1 MNFLLVGTNPEN
13 TGAATHFVALAN
25 ALAEAGHAVTVVA
38 APGSLIAAKLAD
50 SRVHLRL
57 GRFRNVLDPRG
68 YAVVVRAARQMRPE
82 WLIGNFGKEYW
93 PLIAL
98 GGALRIPVAL
108 FRHRTPP
115 MRKLSAWLL
124 PRLAQ
129 RFFAV
134 SCYARQAYLD
144 CGIAAECVQILPN
157 PVDVQRCHPDPQQ
170 RVALLQ
176 RLGLDEDAIV
186 VGYAGR
192 LQRGKG
198 IFTLL
203 IAASQAMAR
212 EPRLHCLWLGDGPD
226 GAVLRELAQRDPN
239 ASRHHFTGWVQDST
253 SWYNA
258 MSMLAFPS
266 LAPETF
272 GRVSV
277 EAQATGIP
285 VLGSDLG
292 GIPETMHA
300 GVGGLLLPPG
310 DSTAWRDAILGLCDP
325 AVRAPMGLAGR
336 QFVEAHFSG
345 AIIANELIRSLH
357 AARPVRTRRHRPGGA
372 FS

>member
-38 APGSLIAAKLAD
+38 APDSLIAARLAD
-50 SRVHLRL
+50 GRVHLRL
-57 GRFRNVLDPRG
+57 GKFRNVLDPRG
-68 YAVVVRAARQMRPE
+68 YATVVHAARQTRPE

-93 PLIAL
+93 PLIVLGRAL
-98 GGALRIPVAL
+98 GIPVAL

-115 MRKLSAWLL
+115 MKRLSAWLL

-157 PVDVQRCHPDPQQ
+157 PVDVHHCHPDPQQ
-170 RVALLQ
+170 RLALLQ

-203 IAASQAMAR
+203 IAASQAMAQ

-226 GAVLRELAQRDPN
+226 GAALRELAQRAPN
-239 ASRHHFTGWVQDST
+239 ASRHHFTGWVQDSA

-277 EAQATGIP
+277 EAQAAGIP

-292 GIPETMHA
+292 GIPETMQA
-300 GVGGLLLPPG
+300 GVSGLLLPPG
-310 DSTAWRDAILGLCDP
+310 DTGAWRDAILGLCNP
-325 AVRAPMGLAGR
+325 AVRAPMGLAAR
-336 QFVEAHFSG
+336 QFVEEHFSSTS
-345 AIIANELIRSLH
+345 IASELVRLLH
-357 AARPVRTRRHRPGGA
+357 TARPVRTRHRRAGRV
-372 FS
+372 SS